1 MRFAASLIRP
11 LFLIV
16 LLASFGA
23 VAPLKAQEVADTH
36 LKAARA
42 AIDATGATDEFDNII
57 LQLAAALKAQLY
69 QKNPDMQSVISTIV
83 DETAISLAGRRAD
96 LEREAALTYTR
107 VFSEQELNEIAAFY
121 SSPTGKKL
129 MSDGPIVMREL
140 VKAAEIWQVGISR
153 DLAAEVGGKLA
164 AEVEKMK
171 AEGGGAAKTE

>member
-1 MRFAASLIRP
+1 
-11 LFLIV
+11 
-16 LLASFGA
+16 
-23 VAPLKAQEVADTH
+23 
-36 LKAARA
+36 
-42 AIDATGATDEFDNII
+42 
-57 LQLAAALKAQLY
+57 
-69 QKNPDMQSVISTIV
+69 
-83 DETAISLAGRRAD
+83 
-96 LEREAALTYTR
+96 